1 MTNNLKAK
9 PFSIVKKIL
18 GASLNHLLEEG
29 NYSLQETRGKLSRD
43 VSLCRHTSLAFS
55 AIYTEYFFFI
65 PFGKC
70 LHCFSYTLLFSRR
83 KRGSTDL
90 SVGFETEPLL
100 KYCIN
105 QFYQQMCTLL

>member
-1 MTNNLKAK
+1 MTNNLQAR

-55 AIYTEYFFFI
+55 AIYTEYFFFSYHLVNACTVSLI
-65 PFGKC
+65 HFYFLGGKEV
-70 LHCFSYTLLFSRR
+70 LL
-83 KRGSTDL
+83 T
-90 SVGFETEPLL
+90 
-100 KYCIN
+100 
-105 QFYQQMCTLL
+105 